1 MILRL
6 KCHGAALFS
15 GWSPEKVLIVA
26 TLVLMRFLE
35 NGIWVFQSY
44 DYSTYKETANWNI
57 TILLMNLWSRILLYH
72 R

>member
-1 MILRL
+1 VPWSSTFFRME
-6 KCHGAALFS
+6 S
-15 GWSPEKVLIVA
+15 GKSAHSFNA